1 MPNELLNVTP
11 DCCATIEDFSESW
24 NNRPWREHQSQYWV
38 QMGVTLFGMMLFI
51 HIDNLHDISKQDRVK
66 LKKLMKDN
74 KLPPIVI
81 ISCIIISAD
90 LTHDAAS
97 VFHYNDELFTPWLLI
112 LTGTNTVSPFRP
124 GNGTRIRL
132 LDGATHFKS
141 AGNAYWVSSQHEKGP
156 RVDNTYR
163 ATGHGKDLSD
173 GECGGLKNMAS
184 REQGNLKDTGGTSVI
199 KSYEELYNFAEK
211 RHSPSLPR
219 SLPPSVVAALGR
231 CRPRSLPPSVVA
243 ALSPCALPL
252 LTAAV
257 LGITCQRHTS
267 MIRRAEAFIGG
278 VFSSKLPLAQLQS
291 IEMCPKLQ
299 RSHQHLSGR
308 AFKSCIRS

>member
-1 MPNELLNVTP
+1 M
-11 DCCATIEDFSESW
+11 
-24 NNRPWREHQSQYWV
+24 
-38 QMGVTLFGMMLFI
+38 
-51 HIDNLHDISKQDRVK
+51 
-66 LKKLMKDN
+66 
-74 KLPPIVI
+74 
-81 ISCIIISAD
+81 
-90 LTHDAAS
+90 
-97 VFHYNDELFTPWLLI
+97 
-112 LTGTNTVSPFRP
+112 
-124 GNGTRIRL
+124 
-132 LDGATHFKS
+132 
-141 AGNAYWVSSQHEKGP
+141 
-156 RVDNTYR
+156 

-219 SLPPSVVAALGR
+219 SLPPSVVAAL
-231 CRPRSLPPSVVA
+231 
-243 ALSPCALPL
+243 SPCALPL

-267 MIRRAEAFIGG
+267 MIRRAEAFIDG